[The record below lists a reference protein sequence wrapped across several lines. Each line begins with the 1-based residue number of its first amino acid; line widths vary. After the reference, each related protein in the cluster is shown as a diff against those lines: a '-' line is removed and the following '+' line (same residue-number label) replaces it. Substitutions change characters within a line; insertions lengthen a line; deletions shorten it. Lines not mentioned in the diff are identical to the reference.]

1 MKHQPKKQHRRSTPA
16 RSAMKLLCFVLAVV
30 LATMVAATV
39 YFQDTLKLLP
49 GFSREFS
56 PLTELSRLFSG
67 LSTSPGTDT
76 IGGSGSPVVN
86 ILLIGRDA
94 REGDAVSR
102 SDSMILF
109 SFNKKTRKAVMTS
122 FLRDL
127 YVRIP
132 GHGSNRLNAAYAYG
146 GRELLDQTL
155 EENFGLHVHGNIE
168 VDFEN
173 FASIIDV
180 LGGVELELRQDE
192 ADFINQETGSSLTA
206 GTQTLMGEQA
216 LMYARIR
223 KLDADGDFSRTN
235 RQRKMLSALMYS
247 FRDTNV
253 TGMVR
258 LIGELLPLID
268 TDMSSIQL
276 VRYAAACLPVLA
288 SSDPVSQSIP
298 SAGTYQDK
306 TVDGMAVLVAD
317 EAEVRAQLRSSLLE

>member
-30 LATMVAATV
+30 LASMVAATV
-39 YFQDTLKLLP
+39 YFQDTLGLS
-49 GFSREFS
+49 GFPRDIS
-56 PLTELSRLFSG
+56 PLMELSRLFSG
-67 LSTSPGTDT
+67 LRSSSGSDT

-94 REGDAVSR
+94 REGEEVSR

-109 SFNKKTRKAVMTS
+109 SFNKETHKAVMTS

-146 GRELLDQTL
+146 GRELLDRTL
-155 EENFGLHVHGNIE
+155 EENFGLHVNGNIE

-173 FASIIDV
+173 FAGIIDV

-192 ADFINQETGSSLTA
+192 ADFINQETGSALTA

-223 KLDADGDFSRTN
+223 KLDADGDFSRTS

-253 TGMVR
+253 TGVVR
-258 LIGELLPLID
+258 LISQLLPLID

-276 VRYAAACLPVLA
+276 VRYAATCLPVLA

-306 TVDGMAVLVAD
+306 TIDGMAVLVAD
-317 EAEVRAQLRSSLLE
+317 EEEVRAQLRKSLLE

>member
-30 LATMVAATV
+30 LASMVAATV
-39 YFQDTLKLLP
+39 YFQDTLELFS
-49 GFSREFS
+49 GFHRDIS
-56 PLTELSRLFSG
+56 PLTELSRLLPNLGTSSG
-67 LSTSPGTDT
+67 SDT

-94 REGDAVSR
+94 REGEEASR

-109 SFNKKTRKAVMTS
+109 SFNKETRKAVMTS

-146 GRELLDQTL
+146 GRELLDRTL
-155 EENFGLHVHGNIE
+155 EENFGLHVNGNIE

-173 FASIIDV
+173 FAGIIDV

-223 KLDADGDFSRTN
+223 KLDADGDFSRTS

-258 LIGELLPLID
+258 LISQLLPLID

-276 VRYAAACLPVLA
+276 VRYAATCLPVLA

-306 TVDGMAVLVAD
+306 TIDGMAVLVAD
-317 EAEVRAQLRSSLLE
+317 EGEVRAQLRRSLLE

>member
-30 LATMVAATV
+30 LASMVAATV
-39 YFQDTLKLLP
+39 YFQDTLGLS
-49 GFSREFS
+49 GFPRDIS

-67 LSTSPGTDT
+67 LRSSSGSDT

-94 REGDAVSR
+94 REGEEVSR

-109 SFNKKTRKAVMTS
+109 SFNKETHKAVMTS

-146 GRELLDQTL
+146 GRELLDRTL
-155 EENFGLHVHGNIE
+155 EENFGLHVNGNIE

-173 FASIIDV
+173 FAGIIDV

-192 ADFINQETGSSLTA
+192 ADFINQETGSALTA

-223 KLDADGDFSRTN
+223 KLDADGDFSRTS

-253 TGMVR
+253 TGVVR
-258 LIGELLPLID
+258 LISQLLPLID

-276 VRYAAACLPVLA
+276 VRYAAICLPVLA

-306 TVDGMAVLVAD
+306 TIDGMAVLVAD
-317 EAEVRAQLRSSLLE
+317 EEEVRAQLRKSLLE

>member
-30 LATMVAATV
+30 LASMVAATV
-39 YFQDTLKLLP
+39 YFQDTLGLS
-49 GFSREFS
+49 GFPRDIS

-67 LSTSPGTDT
+67 LRSSSGSDT

-94 REGDAVSR
+94 REGEEVSR

-109 SFNKKTRKAVMTS
+109 SFNKETHKAVMTS

-146 GRELLDQTL
+146 GRELLDRTL
-155 EENFGLHVHGNIE
+155 EENFGLHVNGNIE

-173 FASIIDV
+173 FAGIIDV

-192 ADFINQETGSSLTA
+192 ADFINQETGSALTA

-223 KLDADGDFSRTN
+223 KLDADGDFSRTS

-253 TGMVR
+253 TGVVR
-258 LIGELLPLID
+258 LISQLLPLID

-276 VRYAAACLPVLA
+276 VRYAAICLPVLA

>member
-30 LATMVAATV
+30 LASMVAATV
-39 YFQDTLKLLP
+39 YFQDTLGLS
-49 GFSREFS
+49 GFPRDIS
-56 PLTELSRLFSG
+56 PLTELSRLLPNLGASSG
-67 LSTSPGTDT
+67 SDT

-94 REGDAVSR
+94 REGDEVSR
-102 SDSMILF
+102 SDSMILL
-109 SFNKKTRKAVMTS
+109 SFNKETRKAVMTS

-146 GRELLDQTL
+146 GRELLDRTL
-155 EENFGLHVHGNIE
+155 EENFGLHVNGNIE

-173 FASIIDV
+173 FAGIIDV

-223 KLDADGDFSRTN
+223 KLDADGDFSRTS

-258 LIGELLPLID
+258 LISQLLPLID

-276 VRYAAACLPVLA
+276 VRYAATCLPVLA

-306 TVDGMAVLVAD
+306 TIDGMAVLVAD
-317 EAEVRAQLRSSLLE
+317 EEEVRAQLRRSLLE

>member
-30 LATMVAATV
+30 LASMVAATV
-39 YFQDTLKLLP
+39 YFQDTLGLS
-49 GFSREFS
+49 GFPRDIS
-56 PLTELSRLFSG
+56 PLTELFRLFSG
-67 LSTSPGTDT
+67 LRSSSGSDT

-94 REGDAVSR
+94 REGEEVSR

-109 SFNKKTRKAVMTS
+109 SFNKETHKAVMTS

-146 GRELLDQTL
+146 GRELLDRTL
-155 EENFGLHVHGNIE
+155 EENFGLHVNGNIE

-173 FASIIDV
+173 FAGIIDV

-192 ADFINQETGSSLTA
+192 ADFINQETGSALTA

-223 KLDADGDFSRTN
+223 KLDADGDFSRTS

-253 TGMVR
+253 TGVVR
-258 LIGELLPLID
+258 LISQLLPLID

-276 VRYAAACLPVLA
+276 VRYAAICLPVLA

-306 TVDGMAVLVAD
+306 TIDGMAVLVAD
-317 EAEVRAQLRSSLLE
+317 EEEVRAQLRKSLLE